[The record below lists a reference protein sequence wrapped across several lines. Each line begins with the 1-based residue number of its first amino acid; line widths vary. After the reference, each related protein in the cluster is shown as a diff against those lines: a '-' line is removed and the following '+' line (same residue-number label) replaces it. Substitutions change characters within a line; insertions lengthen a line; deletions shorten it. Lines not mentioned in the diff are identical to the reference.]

1 MKRNGSGGGAPMV
14 SIFKLANSR
23 AVGKPS
29 LIGKVRF
36 ARDSGLNPER
46 LKFPRGLPLA
56 SSG

>member
-1 MKRNGSGGGAPMV
+1 MV